1 MLIVYN
7 NIMLN
12 KKHWN
17 TVMVDGSVPDRE
29 IISWID
35 HSYNLVVRKKK

>member
-17 TVMVDGSVPDRE
+17 TVRIDGSVPDRE
-29 IISWID
+29 VFSWVD
-35 HSYNLVVRKKK
+35 NSYDLVSKKK